1 MSNKRIGCEN
11 FGKFY
16 TEGKVRNRREWR
28 GVTDTLYDYSRWLHN
43 WITMAKMVSKPRN
56 IKAMFRYRWMA
67 NYLAVPMMV
76 DRHTQGLRDEYL
88 RICHLEQDLI
98 IEDVAKLLDGLFRG
112 DRRIG
117 KDKKFS
123 DKVVLVDENEMTA
136 VMMGFP
142 TLKGLSRETPSTYV
156 SVLLNQHAAEHY
168 IDVAQEY
175 GLAGDVCPM
184 PEAEAGVSI
193 DDDAPVLGA
202 CAVQC
207 NTTCDGSLLGNGVI
221 SKRLELEDGI
231 PVFQLA
237 APLRHRE
244 DDVQDYAAQEIKN
257 AIAFIEEHTGE
268 KWDWKA
274 YFECAERVNYAT
286 KCRLEWLEMNKTD
299 YPQVFGSNLA
309 LYTETNYMAIC
320 GKVPAFREVDRKI
333 TQFAERAYRKQKKAA
348 NEYRHRAIVWGVQSH
363 FYMDFL
369 VWLLNCWGIVPLTDM
384 LSMVSTR
391 ELATTDTPENRE
403 QAYYDMAWLTENM
416 IMRNRT
422 HGGYKVLLDELWEFC
437 EQFNADMVI
446 LWERVNYATKCRL
459 EWLEM
464 NKTDYPQVF
473 GSNLALYTE
482 TNYMA
487 ICGKVP
493 AFREVDRK
501 ITQFAERAYRKQKK
515 AANEYRHRAIV
526 WGVQSHFYMDFL
538 VWLLNCWGIVPLT
551 DMLSMVS
558 TRELAT
564 TDTPENRE
572 QAYYDMAWLT
582 ENMIMRNRTHGG
594 YKVLLDELWEF
605 CEQFNADMVILWEH
619 MSCKALDGMH
629 GLFEERAREHGIHL
643 VWVTHDL
650 FDPRVISRQGVRQ
663 QVNDYMRTVMQEEPV
678 DPSLEILKDEKS
690 W

>member
-1 MSNKRIGCEN
+1 MSNKRIGCDN
-11 FGKFY
+11 FGRFY

-28 GVTDTLYDYSRWLHN
+28 GVVDTLYDYFRWLHN

-117 KDKKFS
+117 NDKAFS

-202 CAVQC
+202 CAIQC

-221 SKRLELEDGI
+221 SKRLELEDGV

-257 AIAFIEEHTGE
+257 AIAFIEKHTGE
-268 KWDWKA
+268 KWDWDA
-274 YFECAERVNYAT
+274 YFECAKRVNYAT

-320 GKVPAFREVDRKI
+320 GKVKAFEDVDRKI
-333 TQFAERAYRKQKKAA
+333 TKLAERAYKQKKKAA

-384 LSMVSTR
+384 LSMVSTK
-391 ELATTDTPENRE
+391 ELVTEDTPENRE

-422 HGGYKVLLDELWEFC
+422 HGGYKVLLDELWEYC
-437 EQFNADMVI
+437 KE
-446 LWERVNYATKCRL
+446 
-459 EWLEM
+459 
-464 NKTDYPQVF
+464 
-473 GSNLALYTE
+473 
-482 TNYMA
+482 
-487 ICGKVP
+487 
-493 AFREVDRK
+493 
-501 ITQFAERAYRKQKK
+501 
-515 AANEYRHRAIV
+515 
-526 WGVQSHFYMDFL
+526 
-538 VWLLNCWGIVPLT
+538 
-551 DMLSMVS
+551 
-558 TRELAT
+558 
-564 TDTPENRE
+564 
-572 QAYYDMAWLT
+572 
-582 ENMIMRNRTHGG
+582 
-594 YKVLLDELWEF
+594 
-605 CEQFNADMVILWEH
+605 FNADMVILWEH

-629 GLFEERAREHGIHL
+629 GMFEERAREYGINL
-643 VWVTHDL
+643 VWVSHDL
-650 FDPRVISRQGVRQ
+650 FDPRVISRQGVRDQ
-663 QVNDYMRTVMQEEPV
+663 INNYMRTVMGETPV
-678 DPSLEILKDEKS
+678 DASLEILHDGES

>member
-98 IEDVAKLLDGLFRG
+98 IVDVAKLLDGLFRG

-333 TQFAERAYRKQKKAA
+333 TQ
-348 NEYRHRAIVWGVQSH
+348 
-363 FYMDFL
+363 L
-369 VWLLNCWGIVPLTDM
+369 
-384 LSMVSTR
+384 
-391 ELATTDTPENRE
+391 
-403 QAYYDMAWLTENM
+403 
-416 IMRNRT
+416 
-422 HGGYKVLLDELWEFC
+422 
-437 EQFNADMVI
+437 
-446 LWERVNYATKCRL
+446 
-459 EWLEM
+459 
-464 NKTDYPQVF
+464 
-473 GSNLALYTE
+473 
-482 TNYMA
+482 
-487 ICGKVP
+487 
-493 AFREVDRK
+493 
-501 ITQFAERAYRKQKK
+501 AERAYRKQKK